1 MIPAEPAERH
11 RAIAATFAQV
21 VAGVADWAA
30 PTPVAEWTAIDV
42 LDHLVEWPVGFLAG
56 GGIVIAPATGDPAT
70 RWRRHTAA
78 IQALLDG
85 PGRDDLFTHPMAG
98 SFPLATAIDMFY
110 TTDVFMHAWD
120 LAAAGGQPD
129 PLDADEAER
138 VLQGMLPIDAMLRQ
152 SGHYGPRVAV
162 PDDAAPQDRLMAFI
176 GRDPAWR
183 PAG

>member
-1 MIPAEPAERH
+1 MIPTEPAERH
-11 RAIAATFAQV
+11 RAIAATFTQV
-21 VAGVADWAA
+21 VAGVADWTA
-30 PTPVAEWTAIDV
+30 PTPVSEWTTSDV

-56 GGIVIAPATGDPAT
+56 GGVELARSTGDPVT
-70 RWRRHTAA
+70 RWSRHTAA
-78 IQALLDG
+78 MQALLDG
-85 PGRDDLFTHPMAG
+85 PGRGDRFTHPMAG

-120 LAAAGGQPD
+120 LAAASGQPD

-152 SGHYGPRVAV
+152 SGQYGPRVAV
-162 PDDAAPQDRLMAFI
+162 PDEAAPQDRLVAFI